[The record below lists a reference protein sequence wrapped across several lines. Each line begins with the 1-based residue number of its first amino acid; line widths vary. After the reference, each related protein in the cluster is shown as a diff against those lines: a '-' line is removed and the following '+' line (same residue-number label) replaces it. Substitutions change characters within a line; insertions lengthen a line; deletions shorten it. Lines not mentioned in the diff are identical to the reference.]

1 MRSSALPML
10 EPEVLERHVRPGPR
24 YTSYPP
30 ATQFHDGVDGS
41 VAGAELDRLRTEDRS
56 APVSLY
62 AHIPFCRS
70 LCWYCGCNVIATRD
84 RERGLAYL
92 DTLTA
97 EIAMIGERLGGG
109 RALSELSLG
118 GGSPNFLPPEGLRR
132 LSAAVRAAFRVL
144 PDAELGIELDPR
156 DTTEAQ
162 IAALAAEGFT
172 RMSVGIQDFSPEV
185 QQAIHRE
192 QSAEQTALLLASAR
206 ARGFRTVNC
215 DLVYGLARQTP
226 ESFAA
231 TLDAVIGMRPDRIA
245 LFGYA
250 HLPHLRPHQKLVE
263 RGGPLPDTE
272 ARAALLGVA
281 LERFD
286 RAGYVR
292 VGMDHFA
299 LPDDALARAAADGE
313 LHRNFQGYVV
323 PRARYLL
330 ACGTTGISDSGGAYW
345 QNHGDLKAWAEAV
358 ERGEL
363 PVARGVVLDAD
374 DRIRR
379 EAINR
384 LMCDG
389 ALELADLDRRCQAEA
404 GVDADVYFAT
414 ELAELEAP
422 EQVELVAV
430 DRLRRR
436 IEATS
441 LGRLLIRNVAMV
453 FDRYLR
459 AAASAGG
466 PRPRFSA
473 TL

>member
-1 MRSSALPML
+1 MHRSSLPRL
-10 EPEVLERHVRPGPR
+10 DPDVLQRHVRPGPR

-30 ATQFHDGVDGS
+30 ATRFHAGVGGE
-41 VAGAELDRLRTEDRS
+41 VAAAEIERLRVSDPA
-56 APVSLY
+56 APISLY
-62 AHIPFCRS
+62 THIPFCRS
-70 LCWYCGCNVIATRD
+70 LCWYCGCNVIATRNRD
-84 RERGLAYL
+84 RGLAYVE
-92 DTLTA
+92 TLAA
-97 EIAMIGERLGGG
+97 EIAILGDRLGGD

-132 LSAAVRAAFRVL
+132 LGAAVRAAFRVL

-156 DTTEAQ
+156 DTTEEQ
-162 IAALAAEGFT
+162 IAALAGEGFT

-185 QQAIHRE
+185 QDAIHRH
-192 QSAEQTALLLASAR
+192 QSAEQTAQLLETAR
-206 ARGFRTVNC
+206 AHGFRTVNC
-215 DLVYGLARQTP
+215 DLVYGLACQTP
-226 ESFAA
+226 ETFAA
-231 TLDAVIGMRPDRIA
+231 TLDAVIGMRPDRVA

-263 RGGPLPDTE
+263 RAGPLPDTT
-272 ARAALLGVA
+272 ARAELLGVA
-281 LERFD
+281 LRRFD
-286 RAGYVR
+286 DAGYVR

-299 LPDDALARAAADGE
+299 LPDDALARASRDGE
-313 LHRNFQGYVV
+313 LQRNFQGYVV

-345 QNHGDLKAWAEAV
+345 QNHVDIEAWTAAI

-374 DRIRR
+374 DAIRR
-379 EAINR
+379 TVINR

-389 ALELADLDRRCQAEA
+389 AIDLADVDTACQAEGGRDA
-404 GVDADVYFAT
+404 GAYFAT
-414 ELAELEAP
+414 ELDELCQEGYAD
-422 EQVELVAV
+422 LVRV

-436 IEATS
+436 VEATP

-459 AAASAGG
+459 EAESTAG